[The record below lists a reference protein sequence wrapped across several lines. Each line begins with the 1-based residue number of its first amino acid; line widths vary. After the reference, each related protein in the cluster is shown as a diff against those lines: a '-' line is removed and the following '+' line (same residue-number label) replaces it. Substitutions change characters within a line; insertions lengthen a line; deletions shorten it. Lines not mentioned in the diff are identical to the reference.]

1 MIDKETLLV
10 HTTKDVPMR
19 RQSGQYLASTT
30 SGEIVRA
37 FVPAPLP
44 PEPPLQ
50 VDAGIQQLLQET
62 NLALGRLDGIGT
74 LLPDTQLFLYSYI
87 RKEALLSSQIEGT
100 QSSFSD
106 LLLYENEEAPGVP
119 VDDVQ
124 EVSNYV
130 AAMEHGLRRIRE
142 GFPLSLRLIRE
153 VHEILLSGARGS
165 HKSPGEFRRSQNWI
179 GGSRP
184 GNARYVPPPPD
195 KVMECL
201 GALEKFLHDDPVQT
215 PTLTKAA
222 LAHVQFETIHPFL
235 DGNGRVGRL
244 MITLLL
250 CAEGVLAEPLL
261 YLSLYLKTNR
271 DTYYDLLQEVR
282 EQGAWGKWL
291 QFFLEGVR
299 ESADEATRTTRTIN
313 SVFSED
319 RKKVETLGRPANSA
333 LRVFDQFRSVPLLS
347 INQAARSLQI
357 TVPTVTT
364 AVKHLAT
371 LGIVEELTGRRRD
384 RLFVYR
390 RYLDILNAGTEPLR

>member
-1 MIDKETLLV
+1 
-10 HTTKDVPMR
+10 MR